1 MRTRL
6 SVRLLELFLSRKAG
20 ARAISRMFRH
30 IRPIETAIYGTD
42 FAIHGM
48 SPHKKTPLFLPYSG
62 KKRYFRPKRYAASD
76 VGVSLSAVRVFCAF
90 ACREANA
97 RKYRILR
104 VKNGRRTSLRTFTD
118 RRVPPGRIFF

>member
-6 SVRLLELFLSRKAG
+6 PVRLLELFLSRKAG

-62 KKRYFRPKRYAASD
+62 KKTLFPAETLR
-76 VGVSLSAVRVFCAF
+76 GV
-90 ACREANA
+90 
-97 RKYRILR
+97 
-104 VKNGRRTSLRTFTD
+104 GRRCLIVSCSCFLRI
-118 RRVPPGRIFF
+118 RVP

>member
-6 SVRLLELFLSRKAG
+6 PVRLLELFLSRKAG

-62 KKRYFRPKRYAASD
+62 KKRYFRPKRYATSD
-76 VGVSLSAVRVFCAF
+76 VGVSLSAVRVFAHSRAVKRTPENIAFSVLKTAAERLCAP
-90 ACREANA
+90 
-97 RKYRILR
+97 
-104 VKNGRRTSLRTFTD
+104 LRTYEYH
-118 RRVPPGRIFF
+118 PAASFF